1 MQEEMQTED
10 ELSLS
15 DIFRAIWSRIWAI
28 VAALVI
34 GAAAGMGIA
43 FLKYHDVHYYGTTID
58 YYIAPIAQSSADN
71 EVMGVGGGKVYSDN
85 LIDAL
90 IQLIDSDDFDRQLME
105 GLPEAAGIEKDS
117 KEELEFF
124 KLRKKTVSYSYK
136 GGNVLSVKI
145 SALNDPEFAEHLQE
159 QFEKIL
165 SPYIE
170 SVMSDIDSTM
180 AKCKIINNRPS
191 DLLNEGQTV
200 KEMIKFGL
208 IIGLVS
214 FIVACIVVVIVDRA
228 DTRLRDYEELPRKFN
243 VPVLGVIPRIET
255 LPDDRHDVK
264 HTEERK

>member
-43 FLKYHDVHYYGTTID
+43 FLKYHNVYYYGTTID
-58 YYIAPIAQSSADN
+58 YFVSSSSEDASG
-71 EVMGVGGGKVYSDN
+71 ELVGNAYSESV
-85 LIDAL
+85 LKQVKL
-90 IQLIDSDDFDRQLME
+90 LLDSDAFDRQLMA
-105 GLPEAAGIEKDS
+105 GLPEAEGIQQDT
-117 KEELEFF
+117 EEEREFF
-124 KLRKKTVSYSYK
+124 DLLEKTISYTYAV
-136 GGNVLSVKI
+136 GNNKLSVKI
-145 SALNDPEFAEHLQE
+145 SALNEPDLASHLEAQV
-159 QFEKIL
+159 KAKL
-165 SPYIE
+165 PSYIE
-170 SVMSDIDSTM
+170 SVMNDMDGKTTTCTQLSF
-180 AKCKIINNRPS
+180 RPS
-191 DLLNEGQTV
+191 ELLNEGQTI

-208 IIGLVS
+208 IIGLVAL
-214 FIVACIVVVIVDRA
+214 IVACIAVVIVDRT

-255 LPDDRHDVK
+255 VPDDRHDVK

>member
-43 FLKYHDVHYYGTTID
+43 FLKYHNVYYYGTTID
-58 YYIAPIAQSSADN
+58 YFVFSSSEDASG
-71 EVMGVGGGKVYSDN
+71 ELVGNAYSESV
-85 LIDAL
+85 LKQVKL
-90 IQLIDSDDFDRQLME
+90 LLDSDAFDRQLMA
-105 GLPEAAGIEKDS
+105 GLPEAEGIQQDT
-117 KEELEFF
+117 EEEREFF
-124 KLRKKTVSYSYK
+124 DLLEKTISYTYEVGSNK
-136 GGNVLSVKI
+136 LSVKI
-145 SALNDPEFAEHLQE
+145 SALNESDLASHLEAQV
-159 QFEKIL
+159 KAKL
-165 SPYIE
+165 PSYIE
-170 SVMSDIDSTM
+170 SVMNDMDGKTTTCTLLSF
-180 AKCKIINNRPS
+180 RPS
-191 DLLNEGQTV
+191 ELLNEGQTI

-208 IIGLVS
+208 IIGLVAL
-214 FIVACIVVVIVDRA
+214 IVACIAVVIVDRT

-255 LPDDRHDVK
+255 VPDDRHDVK